1 MARRF
6 PKPNDRFRYML
17 TRAPV
22 WRLLLYYVLVN
33 LVIAAL
39 LAALTPVLAML
50 AADTTGGAVRTGP
63 VGELVVGYLALL
75 VGQDWPASGV
85 TAFSGFAA
93 LQAATG
99 IIGIILPAMLL
110 GAVVFRVMTPKS
122 DLVEFEPHLFI
133 EDATPGSATEG
144 LAGLVSTFHI
154 RTPVRC
160 YDLSVTLHLK
170 YFKRNKRGQPN
181 EEERFPW
188 HSVTLGTGLTGGDNL
203 ALPYDLIPT
212 RFRTQAQIFRD
223 PDAFRTA
230 VASTGQQNLPLILIE
245 DGRISHVYVDGRNLR
260 RQDADS
266 EDHCDLMVVVH
277 GSLPDAQAELMEV
290 HRYDLFNDFRDTA
303 DLSKAFEVEYVRR
316 TDDYYVSKLH
326 DRRRFWLWTLIRRL
340 RGPRHF

>member
-1 MARRF
+1 
-6 PKPNDRFRYML
+6 ML

-63 VGELVVGYLALL
+63 PGELVVGYLALL

-122 DLVEFEPHLFI
+122 DLVEFEPRLYLQDAK
-133 EDATPGSATEG
+133 EDHTVEG
-144 LAGLVSTFHI
+144 PTGLVSAFHI

-160 YDLSVTLHLK
+160 FDLAVTVHLK
-170 YFKRNKRGQPN
+170 YFKRNKQG
-181 EEERFPW
+181 ETSEDEKFPW
-188 HSVTLGTGLTGGDNL
+188 HSVTLGSGLTGSDNL

-212 RFRTQAQIFRD
+212 RFRAGVTVFRD
-223 PDAFRTA
+223 PEAFQA
-230 VASTGQQNLPLILIE
+230 AIAAIGQQTTPLILIG
-245 DGRISHVYVDGRNLR
+245 DGRIQHVYVDGRNLR
-260 RQDADS
+260 HQDAES
-266 EDHCDLMVVVH
+266 EDHCFLMVVVH

-290 HRYDLFNDFRDTA
+290 HRYDLFRDFRDTE
-303 DLSKAFEVEYVRR
+303 DLSEDFEVKYVRR
-316 TDDYYVSKLH
+316 TDDYYVSKIGKR
-326 DRRRFWLWTLIRRL
+326 DRNWLWSLIRRL